1 MRLNPRKDLD
11 YSKKVF
17 NNKISISRIVECAF
31 GMLTQKFGVLETSTE
46 VSEAIVKSICVLQNF
61 IHHEDNKNFLG
72 DYDDA
77 IDDHRQNLSPTRR
90 TRLRA
95 EVISVR
101 DTKSIVSPVE

>member
-1 MRLNPRKDLD
+1 M
-11 YSKKVF
+11 
-17 NNKISISRIVECAF
+17 
-31 GMLTQKFGVLETSTE
+31 
-46 VSEAIVKSICVLQNF
+46 LQNF

-77 IDDHRQNLSPTRR
+77 IDEHRQNIRSMSPTRS

-101 DTKSIVSPVE
+101 DTKSIVSPGGAVE